1 MTLQPGE
8 TTPLS
13 PPPPGSGMNRDA
25 VSFHFDP
32 MCPFAYQASRWIREV
47 RARNGLRVDW
57 RFFSLEEINRA
68 EGKKHP
74 WERPWSYGW
83 SLMRIGAA
91 LRRRD
96 PALLDEWYAVTG
108 RLLHEDGGKPHDPEV
123 ARGLL
128 AGLGVG
134 GDFLDAAI
142 GDPSTHDE
150 VRADHQRV
158 VDAGGFG
165 VPTLFFADGTSLFG
179 PVLVDPPAGPA
190 ALALW
195 NVMTGLADLP
205 GVFEIQRPKSAAD
218 SARIL
223 SVLQPYLR
231 GRDWVSIDRGRVI
244 QLDQAEAEQA
254 EPEQTEPEQAEQ
266 GQTEPDRMGA

>member
-1 MTLQPGE
+1 M
-8 TTPLS
+8 S
-13 PPPPGSGMNRDA
+13 RDV

-47 RARNGLRVDW
+47 RALTGLSIDW

-108 RLLHEDGGKPHDPEV
+108 RLLHEQGGKPHDPEV
-123 ARGLL
+123 ARELL
-128 AGLGVG
+128 AGLGAG
-134 GDFLDAAI
+134 PDF
-142 GDPSTHDE
+142 
-150 VRADHQRV
+150 
-158 VDAGGFG
+158 
-165 VPTLFFADGTSLFG
+165 
-179 PVLVDPPAGPA
+179 LVDPPAGDE

-195 NVMTGLADLP
+195 NVMTGLAALP

-218 SARIL
+218 AARIHT
-223 SVLQPYLR
+223 VLQPYLR
-231 GRDWVSIDRGRVI
+231 GRDWVSINRG
-244 QLDQAEAEQA
+244 QLIEFPD
-254 EPEQTEPEQAEQ
+254 TERA
-266 GQTEPDRMGA
+266 GA

>member
-1 MTLQPGE
+1 MSRE
-8 TTPLS
+8 V
-13 PPPPGSGMNRDA
+13 

-47 RARNGLRVDW
+47 RARTGLRIDW

-91 LRRRD
+91 LRHRD

-108 RLLHEDGGKPHDPEV
+108 RLLHERGGKPHDQQV
-123 ARGLL
+123 ARMLL
-128 AGLGVG
+128 DGMGMDP
-134 GDFLDAAI
+134 DFLDQALA
-142 GDPSTHDE
+142 DPGTHDE

-165 VPTLFFADGTSLFG
+165 VPTLFFPGGPCLFG
-179 PVLVDPPAGPA
+179 PVLVDPPAGDQ

-195 NVMTGLADLP
+195 NVMTGLAGLP
-205 GVFEIQRPKSAAD
+205 GVFEIQRPKSPAD
-218 SARIL
+218 AARIRT
-223 SVLQPYLR
+223 VLQPYLQ
-231 GRDWVSIDRGRVI
+231 GRDWVSINRG
-244 QLDQAEAEQA
+244 QLIDFG
-254 EPEQTEPEQAEQ
+254 EPGEL
-266 GQTEPDRMGA
+266 GA